1 MSQKQDKINQLKSLF
16 PEAVKEGEIDY
27 AALKQSIESDPLVNK
42 REDKANQINEGR
54 KRKRADKE
62 KKQLEE
68 YKRAELEEKLQ
79 QEEYEKKEFQKKIFA
94 AVGAAIITLILI
106 YYFGLLGVGFLG
118 LIAAGLIKK

>member
-27 AALKQSIESDPLVNK
+27 AALKQSIESDPLGNK
-42 REDKANQINEGR
+42 REGKANQINEGR

-79 QEEYEKKEFQKKIFA
+79 QEEYEKKEFQKKMIA
-94 AVGAAIITLILI
+94 ALGAAIITLILI